1 MGWNKY
7 NFFNLIMN
15 KYLNIVEGEYSSHS
29 ETPQNQCS
37 ADSLSEAAHTICNE
51 AMSYFNAGCD
61 GSLAG
66 YYATRRVSRKSSD
79 VDVQSSDVDVQMSD
93 FYAQLSDADAQL
105 SSSTSQH
112 YVKMITHIANR
123 GVRYTKA
130 YLKDDIPRHNRE
142 ADYYRLKWM
151 NTKNRVE
158 TYYLA
163 YAEQTRKLGEAQQR
177 NKDLL
182 KKLNALKFENT
193 QLRAIRDAANGVTTS
208 GVRIEAIRDM
218 FHGNTNIYITNNI
231 TVCSG
236 ATNIMNANI
245 K

>member
-1 MGWNKY
+1 MKKL
-7 NFFNLIMN
+7 NF
-15 KYLNIVEGEYSSHS
+15 VEGEYSSHG
-29 ETPQNQCS
+29 EPPQNQCS
-37 ADSLSEAAHTICNE
+37 ADSLSEAAHTNCNE

-79 VDVQSSDVDVQMSD
+79 VDVQMSD
-93 FYAQLSDADAQL
+93 FYAQLLDADAQL

-158 TYYLA
+158 TYNLA

-182 KKLNALKFENT
+182 EKLNALKFENT
-193 QLRAIRDAANGVTTS
+193 QLRAIRDAANGVMTS